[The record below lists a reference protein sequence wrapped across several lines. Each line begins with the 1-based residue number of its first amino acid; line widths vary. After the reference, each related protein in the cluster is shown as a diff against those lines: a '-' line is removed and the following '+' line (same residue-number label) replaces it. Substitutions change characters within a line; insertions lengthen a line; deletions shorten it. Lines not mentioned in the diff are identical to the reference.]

1 METQKYTIN
10 INFYRKIT
18 STIMKHFYLLV
29 SMILLFINDTYR
41 KKKKGKRKTK
51 QNKKTKGLKTKKGN
65 K

>member
-41 KKKKGKRKTK
+41 KKKGKRKTK